1 MSSTLNVDQIG
12 HSTSGTTALEI
23 DSSGRVTHPQQPFVN
38 VSFGAVGGVG
48 YQSHSAGAVVAFNT
62 VYDGDTSL
70 YDTSTYKFTCPI
82 DGLYMSTFH
91 LLTSAETNIKIQF
104 FKNSTNLTRSIFGSR
119 DASATNIVS
128 CVSGDELY
136 LITEDAESFYNDSG
150 DSNRYSWGAYALI
163 G

>member
-1 MSSTLNVDQIG
+1 MTSVLKVSEIQDPTNSNSALTID
-12 HSTSGTTALEI
+12 TSGRI
-23 DSSGRVTHPQQPFVN
+23 THPQQPFVN
-38 VSFGAVGGVG
+38 VSFGAAGGVG

-70 YDTSTYKFTCPI
+70 YNTSTYKFTCPI

-91 LLTSAETNIKIQF
+91 LLTQSETNVKIQF

-128 CVSGDELY
+128 CASGDELY
-136 LITEDAESFYNDSG
+136 LITEDAESFYNSTG
-150 DSNRYSWGAYALI
+150 DGNRYSWGAYSLI